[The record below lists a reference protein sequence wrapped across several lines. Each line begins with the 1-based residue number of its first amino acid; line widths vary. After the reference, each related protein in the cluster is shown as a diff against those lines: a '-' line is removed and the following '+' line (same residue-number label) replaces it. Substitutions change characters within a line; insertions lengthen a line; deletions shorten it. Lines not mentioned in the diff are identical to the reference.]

1 MNYIV
6 ILFLIG
12 LFKRKRNDN
21 DVMEAYMLM
30 CNQADEKA
38 AEREER
44 MRMKE
49 LEMEERR
56 VEKENRHEERM
67 VSMMLAVMQ
76 QNSGPN
82 PHRHFA
88 PQDDPTSFSA
98 MGGYPNY

>member
-1 MNYIV
+1 
-6 ILFLIG
+6 
-12 LFKRKRNDN
+12 
-21 DVMEAYMLM
+21 MEKFILM

-67 VSMMLAVMQ
+67 LSMMLAVMQ
-76 QNSGPN
+76 QNGGHN
-82 PHRHFA
+82 PHRH
-88 PQDDPTSFSA
+88 DPTSFPS
-98 MGGYPNY
+98 MGIPPY

>member
-1 MNYIV
+1 ML
-6 ILFLIG
+6 LFFIG
-12 LFKRKRNDN
+12 LFKRKRGDN
-21 DVMEAYMLM
+21 DVLETFMLM
-30 CNQADEKA
+30 SNQADEKA

-67 VSMMLAVMQ
+67 LSMVLTVMQ
-76 QNSGPN
+76 QNGGHN
-82 PHRHFA
+82 PHRHFT
-88 PQDDPTSFSA
+88 PQDDPTSFSS

>member
-1 MNYIV
+1 MIV
-6 ILFLIG
+6 ILYLG
-12 LFKRKRNDN
+12 LFANIKRRRSES
-21 DVMEAYMLM
+21 DVMETFMLL
-30 CNQADEKA
+30 CNRADEKA

-67 VSMMLAVMQ
+67 LSMMLAIMQ
-76 QNSGPN
+76 NGGHHSH
-82 PHRHFA
+82 PHYT
-88 PQDDPTSFSA
+88 PQDDTSSFSS